1 VAKYQALT
9 RNGLSVKGASI
20 KDFDVDKSYTFTVR
34 QNMKD
39 DLFKQLKKKDVV
51 KGIDTLKESTK
62 TKVMVPNGRINEHTL
77 LIYAK

>member
-1 VAKYQALT
+1 
-9 RNGLSVKGASI
+9 
-20 KDFDVDKSYTFTVR
+20 
-34 QNMKD
+34 MKD

-51 KGIDTLKESTK
+51 KGIDAIKESTK